1 MFIDKL
7 VYHKKNIKLF
17 LDAHGM
23 KILVDLLALAHL
35 HTTRAYVPTQVS
47 FKNNII
53 CVFIILF
60 INRLM

>member
-7 VYHKKNIKLF
+7 VFHKKNIKLF

-35 HTTRAYVPTQVS
+35 HTTRAYVPTQVHTL
-47 FKNNII
+47 NTH
-53 CVFIILF
+53 
-60 INRLM
+60 